1 MRDGSLLWLGN
12 SGLPHR
18 SGALINR
25 IVDRT
30 DQRVGDSPLVETG
43 RCRVKARQRR
53 NVPGTVSACSFSLL
67 QGQALQ
73 LPFFP
78 HLEGRK

>member
-43 RCRVKARQRR
+43 RCRVKLDK
-53 NVPGTVSACSFSLL
+53 GGMF
-67 QGQALQ
+67 
-73 LPFFP
+73 
-78 HLEGRK
+78 LER